1 VSGDDTKQTQTE
13 DIKMK
18 RKLALLLLLVM
29 VLPFSLAACG
39 GDEGS
44 GDSNTV
50 ILYSNAISGGRGDWI
65 IEQAAEAGFDVQTV
79 DAGGVEIA
87 NRLLAEANNPQ
98 ADVVFGLNQ
107 MLWFDLVKQD
117 IFEPYVPAWAD
128 EVPSELHEANQ
139 NFHAVARVINL
150 IAYDLDQIDPAD
162 APTDWLDVWTQFEG
176 RYALP
181 NSLGGSTIQ
190 MHLAGIF
197 TRYLDENG
205 TLGVSDE
212 GWAQIE
218 QKFSNGVPT
227 DDDLFS
233 EWINPAN
240 NVAMSQIWHMGVA
253 PREADF
259 GVRAGLVVP
268 AIGVPV
274 SVEAVA
280 LVNGA
285 SNPDAAKRFI
295 DWFGSAEVM
304 NAFAL
309 EFNYLPANL
318 NALADLPAFTI
329 EMSNLQSQDINWDV
343 IAERMPQ
350 WVEHIYL
357 NYLLR

>member
-1 VSGDDTKQTQTE
+1 
-13 DIKMK
+13 MK
-18 RKLALLLLLVM
+18 KKLALVLLVVM
-29 VLPFSLAACG
+29 ALPLALGACG
-39 GDEGS
+39 GNGDGAEG
-44 GDSNTV
+44 GGNGLETV

-65 IEQAAEAGFDVQTV
+65 IEHAREAGFDVQTV
-79 DAGGVEIA
+79 DAGGVDIA

-117 IFEPYVPAWAD
+117 IFTPYVPAWAD

-139 NFHAVARVINL
+139 YYHAVALVINL

-162 APTDWLDVWTQFEG
+162 APTDWLDVWRNFEG

-190 MHLAGIF
+190 MHLAGIL
-197 TRYLDENG
+197 TRYLDEDG
-205 TLGVSDE
+205 TLGISDE
-212 GWAQIE
+212 GWAEIE
-218 QKFSNGVPT
+218 AKFSNGVPT

-240 NVAMSQIWHMGVA
+240 EVAISQIWHMGVA

-259 GVRAGLVVP
+259 GVTAGLVVP

-274 SVEAVA
+274 SVEGLA

-285 SNPDAAKRFI
+285 NHPEAGKRFI

-309 EFNYLPANL
+309 EFNYLPANP
-318 NALADLPAFTI
+318 NALNDLPDFTI
-329 EMSNLQSQDINWDV
+329 EMAGLPSQDINWEI
-343 IAERMPQ
+343 IAERMPS